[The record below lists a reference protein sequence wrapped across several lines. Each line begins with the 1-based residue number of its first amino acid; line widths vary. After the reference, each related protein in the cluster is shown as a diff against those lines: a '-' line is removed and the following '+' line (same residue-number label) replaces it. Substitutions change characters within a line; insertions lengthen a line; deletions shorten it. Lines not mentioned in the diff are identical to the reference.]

1 LPEAGRLIAAH
12 FRRDALEEF
21 SYRSSLALQLVGG
34 LVTLFTLHY
43 LSRLIGPGVPTG
55 PAGTSYFDFACLGLA
70 AYLPSR
76 AAQAELARRVREA
89 QIQGWLEPL
98 LAAPRSAAAN
108 LLAMA
113 VFPSTASLARAG
125 LVLAGGTLLGLRID
139 ASGLGPAL
147 LALALVSLSSAGLGL
162 LSGAL
167 VLRLRRSDPV
177 AYLLDASASL
187 ASGLLFP
194 VALLPRWAQAVAQL
208 LPATHALAATRG
220 ALLGGA
226 SFGEL
231 SNELLWLTGLAVA
244 SLAAG
249 LLAVRIAVWDA
260 RRRGGLAVA

>member
-1 LPEAGRLIAAH
+1 LLEAGRLIAAH

-21 SYRSSLALQLVGG
+21 SYRSSLALQLIGG
-34 LVTLFTLHY
+34 LVTLFSLHY
-43 LSRLIGPGVPTG
+43 LSRLVGPRFQAGPG
-55 PAGTSYFDFACLGLA
+55 GTSYFDFACLGLA

-89 QIQGWLEPL
+89 QLQGWLEPL
-98 LAAPRSAAAN
+98 LAAPRGAGAN

-113 VFPSTASLARAG
+113 AFPSAASLFRAG
-125 LVLAGGTLLGLRID
+125 LVLSGGLLLGLRFEV
-139 ASGLGPAL
+139 AGLGTAL
-147 LALALVSLSSAGLGL
+147 LALILVSLSSAGLGL

-194 VALLPRWAQAVAQL
+194 VALLPGWAQTLAQL
-208 LPATHALAATRG
+208 LPATHALAAARG

-226 SFGEL
+226 SSGQL
-231 SNELLWLTGLAVA
+231 ATELLWLAGLAAA
-244 SLAAG
+244 SLSVG